1 MFKKVINLQ
10 KAWFT
15 LIIMLGVIISA
26 NTIAIFFSRM
36 PFGDSSGSGTVTAK
50 LPKNNKLGYP
60 QKVGKVNFGKV
71 HNKADYFKA
80 KLKFWVMNIL
90 LYFCK

>member
-1 MFKKVINLQ
+1 
-10 KAWFT
+10 
-15 LIIMLGVIISA
+15 
-26 NTIAIFFSRM
+26 M

-80 KLKFWVMNIL
+80 KLKF
-90 LYFCK
+90 